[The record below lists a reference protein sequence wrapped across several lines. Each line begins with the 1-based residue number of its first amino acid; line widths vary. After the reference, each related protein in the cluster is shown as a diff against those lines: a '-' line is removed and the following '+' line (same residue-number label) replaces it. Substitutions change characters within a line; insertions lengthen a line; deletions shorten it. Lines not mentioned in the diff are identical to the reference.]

1 MPCYPNVLIQRLIQ
15 SVNLI
20 ELWYKAEKS
29 GQSDVWK
36 KAISVRRIYPGG
48 RKQGHV
54 AMGWIFQ
61 FPQTLVNFS
70 PTVNMLSCYILINF
84 NNNDKQIGVHTLC
97 LLK

>member
-1 MPCYPNVLIQRLIQ
+1 MESLDCRITQDVLIQRLIQ

-36 KAISVRRIYPGG
+36 KGYFRIYAGG

-54 AMGWIFQ
+54 AMGWIFSI
-61 FPQTLVNFS
+61 PSN
-70 PTVNMLSCYILINF
+70 PGKLS
-84 NNNDKQIGVHTLC
+84 V
-97 LLK
+97 